1 MSKSVEK
8 FREWMVEV
16 RPGAWLVAM
25 AVFAAV
31 VFLAGLNA
39 RQLWGADEPRIAGI
53 STEMAVYDNWVQP
66 RLNGEPFLETPPLFF
81 WADALSIKVFGQ
93 SNFAAKLPAGLAAF
107 AGVIAVFLLVRNM
120 GYSGFTALIC
130 GGLLATSAQYWN
142 NGRKCMTDIMLCA
155 FIILAMMAFQRLTE
169 TEGFSRQK
177 KWFLLFTFFLSGALL
192 SKSLIGLA
200 IPASALFFWLLIDCL
215 YVSKKITPSNWVY
228 LFAGSALAFIPLAI
242 WLWLLYCSHGY
253 EAVFTVVWTNNIGRF
268 MGSHAEHVEPFYYY
282 IKKLPELLQPWT
294 ILLPFALV
302 YHFIQIR
309 KAQSR
314 NSLFMLCWMVIP
326 FIILSI
332 AAGKRQVYV
341 LPLYAAEAMMIGTF
355 IGPIIEGTL
364 KLPEKININLILRVV
379 AAILAGIVCVSP
391 LVLFIVARIL
401 REPVFSSDNL
411 ILCLLASAGL
421 ILFGLFGRYG
431 RHPELIA
438 AGIFFGVAI
447 NYVAI
452 DAVILKSRNP
462 VYSLDPVFNAAQK
475 EIDKGRDRQLFL
487 YDPTE
492 RVRGG
497 AVFYFGRRI
506 PVAGNAGA
514 LEQIRAEVGTDKALF
529 IADEASIATLKN
541 IKIIYETKV
550 KKDDMI
556 LFKFGG
562 GK

>member
-1 MSKSVEK
+1 
-8 FREWMVEV
+8 
-16 RPGAWLVAM
+16 
-25 AVFAAV
+25 
-31 VFLAGLNA
+31 
-39 RQLWGADEPRIAGI
+39 
-53 STEMAVYDNWVQP
+53 
-66 RLNGEPFLETPPLFF
+66 
-81 WADALSIKVFGQ
+81 
-93 SNFAAKLPAGLAAF
+93 
-107 AGVIAVFLLVRNM
+107 
-120 GYSGFTALIC
+120 
-130 GGLLATSAQYWN
+130 
-142 NGRKCMTDIMLCA
+142 MTDILLCA
-155 FIILAMMAFQRLTE
+155 FIILAMMAFKRLTE

-215 YVSKKITPSNWVY
+215 YVSKKITTSNWVY
-228 LFAGSALAFIPLAI
+228 PFAGSALAFIPLAI
-242 WLWLLYCSHGY
+242 WLWLLYCAHGY
-253 EAVFTVVWTNNIGRF
+253 DAVFTVVWTNNIGRF
-268 MGSHAEHVEPFYYY
+268 LGSHAEHVEPFYFYL
-282 IKKLPELLQPWT
+282 KKLPEQLQPWT

-302 YHFIQIR
+302 YHFIQVK

-326 FIILSI
+326 FILLSI

-364 KLPEKININLILRVV
+364 KLPEKINININLILRVV

-391 LVLFIVARIL
+391 LVLFVVARIL

-452 DAVILKSRNP
+452 DAVILKSRNS
-462 VYSLDPVFNAAQK
+462 VYSLDPVFSAAQK
-475 EIDKGRDRQLFL
+475 EIDKGRDRQLYL
-487 YDPTE
+487 YNPTE

-506 PVAGNAGA
+506 PVAGNAEA
-514 LEQIRAEVGTDKALF
+514 MEQIRTEQGTDKALF
-529 IADEASIATLKN
+529 IADEASIAALKN

-556 LFKFGG
+556 LFRFGG

>member
-8 FREWMVEV
+8 FRRWMSGV
-16 RPGAWLVAM
+16 RPNAWLAAM

-39 RQLWGADEPRIAGI
+39 RQMWGADEPRIAGI
-53 STEMAVYDNWVQP
+53 STEMAVYNNWVQP

-81 WADALSIKVFGQ
+81 WADALSIKIFGQ
-93 SNFAAKLPAGLAAF
+93 SNFAAKFPAALAAV

-120 GYSGFTALIC
+120 KYSGFTALIS

-142 NGRKCMTDIMLCA
+142 NGRKCMTDILLCA
-155 FIILAMMAFQRLTE
+155 FIILAMMAFQRLAE
-169 TEGFSRQK
+169 SESFSRQK
-177 KWFLLFTFFLSGALL
+177 KWFLLFTLFLSGALL

-200 IPASALFFWLLIDCL
+200 IPASALFFWLLIDNL
-215 YVSKKITPSNWVY
+215 YISRKFTLSNWFY
-228 LFAGSALAFIPLAI
+228 LFAGSALAFIPIAL
-242 WLWLLYCSHGY
+242 WLWLLYCAHGY
-253 EAVFTVVWTNNIGRF
+253 DAVYTVVWTNNFGRF

-282 IKKLPELLQPWT
+282 LTKLPEQLQPWT
-294 ILLPFALV
+294 ILLPFAMV
-302 YHFIQIR
+302 FHFIR
-309 KAQSR
+309 AKKTLNK

-326 FIILSI
+326 FILLSI

-341 LPLYAAEAMMIGTF
+341 LPLYAAEAIMIGTF

-364 KLPEKININLILRVV
+364 KLPEKINIKLIIRIV

-391 LVLFIVARIL
+391 LVLFVIARIL
-401 REPVFSSDNL
+401 RQPVFASDNL

-438 AGIFFGVAI
+438 AGIFFGIAI

-462 VYSLDPVFNAAQK
+462 VYSLDAVFNAAQK
-475 EIDKGRDRQLFL
+475 ETDKDKDRQLYL
-487 YDPTE
+487 YYPTE
-492 RVRGG
+492 RVSGG
-497 AVFYFGRRI
+497 AVFYFGKRI
-506 PVAGNAGA
+506 PVVNSIEDMEEIKDERG
-514 LEQIRAEVGTDKALF
+514 VDKAVFL
-529 IADEASIATLKN
+529 AEKTAMATLKN
-541 IKIIYETKV
+541 VKIIFESRV
-550 KKDDMI
+550 KKDDMV

>member
-1 MSKSVEK
+1 
-8 FREWMVEV
+8 
-16 RPGAWLVAM
+16 
-25 AVFAAV
+25 
-31 VFLAGLNA
+31 
-39 RQLWGADEPRIAGI
+39 
-53 STEMAVYDNWVQP
+53 
-66 RLNGEPFLETPPLFF
+66 
-81 WADALSIKVFGQ
+81 
-93 SNFAAKLPAGLAAF
+93 
-107 AGVIAVFLLVRNM
+107 
-120 GYSGFTALIC
+120 
-130 GGLLATSAQYWN
+130 
-142 NGRKCMTDIMLCA
+142 MTDIMLCA

-177 KWFLLFTFFLSGALL
+177 KWFLLFAFFLSGALL

-200 IPASALFFWLLIDCL
+200 IPASALFFWLLIDNL
-215 YVSKKITPSNWVY
+215 YIHKRITPSNWVY

-242 WLWLLYCSHGY
+242 WLWLLYCAHGY
-253 EAVFTVVWTNNIGRF
+253 DAVYTVVWTNNIGRF

-282 IKKLPELLQPWT
+282 LKKLPELLQPWT

-302 YHFIQIR
+302 YHFIQVK
-309 KAQSR
+309 KARSS
-314 NSLFMLCWMVIP
+314 NSLFMLCWVVIP
-326 FIILSI
+326 FILLSA

-341 LPLYAAEAMMIGTF
+341 LPLYAAEAIMIGTLV
-355 IGPIIEGTL
+355 GPIIEGTL

-391 LVLFIVARIL
+391 LVLFVVARIL

-447 NYVAI
+447 NYVAV

-462 VYSLDPVFNAAQK
+462 VYSLEPVFSAAQK
-475 EIDKGRDRQLFL
+475 EIDKNRDRQLYL
-487 YDPTE
+487 YNPTE
-492 RVRGG
+492 RVSGG
-497 AVFYFGRRI
+497 AVFYFGKRI
-506 PVAGNAGA
+506 PVAGNAVA
-514 LEQIRAEVGTDKALF
+514 MEQIRAEQGSDKALF
-529 IADEASIATLKN
+529 IAEETATAGLKN

-556 LFKFGG
+556 LFRFGG